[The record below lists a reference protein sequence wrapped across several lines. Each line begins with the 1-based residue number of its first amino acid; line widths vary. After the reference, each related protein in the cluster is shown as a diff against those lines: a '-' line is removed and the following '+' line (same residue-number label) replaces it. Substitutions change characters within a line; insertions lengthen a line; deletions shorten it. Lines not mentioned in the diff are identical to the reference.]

1 MNPLFAVGNVS
12 CHLNFSFFFFYS
24 SAFHT
29 DKKNVVKYGMNMAS
43 SQLFFFQVIPKLQIT
58 MVVMWL
64 LFCCKK
70 EKKKKKNCFLI
81 AICKWTL

>member
-12 CHLNFSFFFFYS
+12 CHLNFSFFFFLQQCIS
-24 SAFHT
+24 HRQ
-29 DKKNVVKYGMNMAS
+29 KNVVKYGMNMAS